1 VSGSGSQIPLFGAAE
16 EADAGSAE
24 EANGGG
30 DSAQTPKEDGPSG
43 SVREPTPDAD
53 SGPEPTPDA
62 DSGPEPTSAEGGDD
76 PAAATGAP
84 ASDPDAGPG
93 ETPETAVSVSE
104 LNATARRVLE
114 ESFPTLWVAG
124 EVANWT
130 RANSGHCYF
139 TLRDEEAQLSCV
151 LWRSDARRLPTDPEE
166 GMEVCARGQVSLY
179 ETRGAY
185 QLVVRELQAKGEGLW
200 RLAFEKLKRKL
211 AAEGLLDDERKR
223 PLPRVPL
230 RVGVVTSRT
239 GAAVRDVVS
248 VIRRRAPWTRVLV
261 SHGRVQGDGAA
272 DEIVAALDRLV
283 RDGRSEVIVVTR
295 GGGSVEDLW
304 AFNEEPVARAV
315 AGCPIPVVSAV
326 GHEVDVTITDLVA
339 DRRAPTPSAAGEVV
353 VPEARALRAELR
365 RLGEGLVYGLRE
377 RTRRGRERA
386 ERAAERLVGGM
397 TRRLERWEGRL
408 ERLGGRLDA
417 LSPLGTLA
425 RGFAVAMDADGSVL
439 RSVGDFV
446 PGHEV
451 RLRVVDGQVTCEVRD
466 TERLDEELED
476 EREEG
481 GDA

>member
-1 VSGSGSQIPLFGAAE
+1 MSGSGSQIPLFGATE
-16 EADAGSAE
+16 EADGDADAGSGVAP
-24 EANGGG
+24 EAGAG
-30 DSAQTPKEDGPSG
+30 SEVAPESG
-43 SVREPTPDAD
+43 AAASDAAVAG
-53 SGPEPTPDA
+53 SGA
-62 DSGPEPTSAEGGDD
+62 
-76 PAAATGAP
+76 PAAASDAP
-84 ASDPDAGPG
+84 TADPDAGPG
-93 ETPETAVSVSE
+93 ESPETAVSVSE

-248 VIRRRAPWTRVLV
+248 VIRRRAPWTRVLI
-261 SHGRVQGDGAA
+261 SHCRVQGDGAA

-339 DRRAPTPSAAGEVV
+339 DRRAPTPSAAGELV

-365 RLGEGLVYGLRE
+365 RLGEGLVHGLRE

-397 TRRLERWEGRL
+397 VRRLERWEGRL

-425 RGFAVAMDADGSVL
+425 RGFAVAMDAGGSVL
-439 RSVGDFV
+439 RGVGDFA
-446 PGHEV
+446 PGDEV
-451 RLRVVDGQVTCEVRD
+451 RLRVVDGRVTCEVRD
-466 TERLDEELED
+466 TERL
-476 EREEG
+476 EEG
-481 GDA
+481 EDG